1 MDPASAR
8 LCSSVGLNHPRSNP
22 LSRQWKGLSF
32 WVSNWSRQMDGFG
45 RMGMWVVVLIGW
57 VGRLGVESSSVERS
71 QVEEGGGE
79 GGLIDGEA
87 EVGQALEHC
96 HFVD

>member
-1 MDPASAR
+1 
-8 LCSSVGLNHPRSNP
+8 
-22 LSRQWKGLSF
+22 
-32 WVSNWSRQMDGFG
+32 MDGFG

-79 GGLIDGEA
+79 GGLIDG
-87 EVGQALEHC
+87 
-96 HFVD
+96 